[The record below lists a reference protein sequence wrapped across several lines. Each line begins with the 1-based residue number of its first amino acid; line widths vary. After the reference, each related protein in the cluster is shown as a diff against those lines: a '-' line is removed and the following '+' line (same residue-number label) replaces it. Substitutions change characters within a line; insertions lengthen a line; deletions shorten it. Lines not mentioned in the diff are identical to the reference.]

1 MENKKDLFEH
11 PELIPKNVQS
21 ILNSFSDCSYFEC
34 KRINNELKNIGYCF
48 EYCLDAIPYN
58 LRKLS

>member
-1 MENKKDLFEH
+1 MENKIDLFEY
-11 PELIPKNVQS
+11 PELIPENVQS
-21 ILNSFSDCSYFEC
+21 ILNSFTEC
-34 KRINNELKNIGYCF
+34 NYIELEKINNELKNIGYCF